1 MTEKFSKGDK
11 VTVKGNPI
19 VGEVTAIGGNGIGG
33 GIGKEG
39 KICVKRP
46 NPNGGSNMTHWVKV
60 ERVVLVERGGA
71 S

>member
-19 VGEVTAIGGNGIGG
+19 VGVVTGIHD
-33 GIGKEG
+33 KQV
-39 KICVKRP
+39 CVKRP
-46 NPNGGSNMTHWVKV
+46 NPNGGSNMTHWVRA
-60 ERVVLVERGGA
+60 ERVVLVERGGG